1 MWEVPDLQ
9 EWRVISECCF
19 EPLNCGQLCD
29 SVENENIKPT
39 SSSLAET
46 AAPGII
52 LGHEKNHC
60 ALWSWDD
67 AMLYSLD
74 VFSLKMKAI
83 LFENSEAAAG
93 LFISLS
99 ASTQLLPSEMFA
111 SIDSG
116 SSMTSSNLWSLVI
129 HRDMY
134 YYMSS
139 TNWVFSPS
147 WAQWMPRSLAP
158 LK

>member
-1 MWEVPDLQ
+1 MEDPVTPCWGVPDLQ

-19 EPLNCGQLCD
+19 KPLNCGQLCD

-52 LGHEKNHC
+52 LGHEK
-60 ALWSWDD
+60 S
-67 AMLYSLD
+67 LY
-74 VFSLKMKAI
+74 
-83 LFENSEAAAG
+83 AAAMRWCNALQFG
-93 LFISLS
+93 LFLLENEGNPTCEQWRGCWSFHFT
-99 ASTQLLPSEMFA
+99 ASIYLLPSKIFV

-129 HRDMY
+129 HRDTLKSR
-134 YYMSS
+134 SS
-139 TNWVFSPS
+139 LLHEHNECCIP
-147 WAQWMPRSLAP
+147 
-158 LK
+158 

>member
-1 MWEVPDLQ
+1 MGLLSGGSSYTMWEVPDLQ

-19 EPLNCGQLCD
+19 KPLNCGQLCD
-29 SVENENIKPT
+29 SVEKENIKPT

-52 LGHEKNHC
+52 LGHEKSPC
-60 ALWSWDD
+60 AVVMRWCNALQFGCFLLENEGNPIWEQRWGCWSFYFT
-67 AMLYSLD
+67 LCLH
-74 VFSLKMKAI
+74 
-83 LFENSEAAAG
+83 
-93 LFISLS
+93 LS
-99 ASTQLLPSEMFA
+99 SPSEMFA

-139 TNWVFSPS
+139 TN
-147 WAQWMPRSLAP
+147 
-158 LK
+158 